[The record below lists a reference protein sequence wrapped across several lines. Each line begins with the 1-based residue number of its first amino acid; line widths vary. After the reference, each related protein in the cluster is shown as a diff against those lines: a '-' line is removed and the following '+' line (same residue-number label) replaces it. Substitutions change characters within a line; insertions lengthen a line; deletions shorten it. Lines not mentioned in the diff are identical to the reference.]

1 MTDASVADAPLEAAP
16 VSDATV
22 PPGAAPVP
30 RVHDVA
36 AARRPTGGFWSR
48 RATRVVG
55 GALLPLLLLAVWQ
68 YVTAGGLV
76 PPYQLPSPAS
86 VWDAAVD
93 LWQRGDLQ
101 THVAIS
107 VQRVLVGFAIGA
119 LVALVGA
126 AFVGLSRAGDVLLA
140 PTLAAIRAVP
150 SLAWVPLLILWMKIG
165 EDSKITLIAIGALV
179 ALVGAAFVG
188 LSRAGDVL
196 LAPTLAAIRAVPSL
210 AWVPLLILWMR
221 IGEDS
226 KITLIAIGAFFP
238 VYTTVAA
245 ALRHVDPQLV
255 EAGRAFGLRGVR
267 LLQSVQLPAVVP
279 AVMSGL
285 RLGLAQAWLFLVA
298 AELIA
303 SSMGLGFLLTD
314 SQNNGRVDRILL
326 AIVLLAL
333 IGKLTDSIVAVVEK
347 QLLRRLA

>member
-1 MTDASVADAPLEAAP
+1 MTDGWIGGPGAGPVTDHQGRPLRALNPFDDGDDPGPGAHARPVDEPDPSPVTDAPGVTAVDDVPVAAP
-16 VSDATV
+16 VRRALV
-22 PPGAAPVP
+22 P
-30 RVHDVA
+30 
-36 AARRPTGGFWSR
+36 FWSR
-48 RATRVVG
+48 RTTRVVG
-55 GALLPLLLLAVWQ
+55 GAVLPVLILAVWQ
-68 YVTAGGLV
+68 YVTTSGLV
-76 PPYQLPSPAS
+76 APYQLPSPAS
-86 VWDAAVD
+86 VWDAALD
-93 LWQRGDLQ
+93 LQQRGELV

-107 VQRVLVGFAIGA
+107 VQRVLIGFTIGA
-119 LVALVGA
+119 VVALVVA
-126 AFVGLSRAGDVLLA
+126 AVVGLSRAGDVLLA

-150 SLAWVPLLILWMKIG
+150 SLAWVPLLILWMK
-165 EDSKITLIAIGALV
+165 
-179 ALVGAAFVG
+179 
-188 LSRAGDVL
+188 
-196 LAPTLAAIRAVPSL
+196 
-210 AWVPLLILWMR
+210 

-333 IGKLTDSIVAVVEK
+333 IGKLTDSVVAVVEK